1 MKQSPEKSPAI
12 VAPKD
17 PGPIAVVGDL
27 LAGIGRSLFF
37 LLAIFSAI
45 PAALARP
52 RILIQQVYSI
62 GVLSLVIIVVSA
74 IFVGMVLALQGYRL
88 LVDFGAEEALGVSVA
103 LTVVRELG
111 PVVAALLFAGRAC
124 SSVAAEIGLM
134 KATDQLSAME
144 MMAVDPIKRIVTPR
158 WLAGVIS
165 LPLLTA
171 IFCVMAIGVT
181 GGHLVGVEMLGV
193 DAGSYWSQIQD
204 KVDFKT
210 DVINLFIKSVVF
222 AVLINWI
229 AVYQGYH
236 AAPTAAGVSRA
247 TTNTVVIAS
256 LAILGANLMLSAL
269 MFANF

>member
-1 MKQSPEKSPAI
+1 MSSRDKSATPTPAP
-12 VAPKD
+12 VD
-17 PGPIAVVGDL
+17 PGPIRVVTDL
-27 LAGIGRSLFF
+27 LAGIGRSLLF
-37 LLAIFSAI
+37 LFAILAAVPSAI
-45 PAALARP
+45 ARP
-52 RILIQQVYSI
+52 RLVIQQVYSI

-74 IFVGMVLALQGYRL
+74 TFVGMVLALQGYRL

-144 MMAVDPIKRIVTPR
+144 MMAVDPVRRIVAPR

-165 LPLLTA
+165 LPLLTG
-171 IFCVMAIGVT
+171 IFSVMAIGVT

-204 KVDFKT
+204 KVDFKS
-210 DVINLFIKSVVF
+210 DIVNLFIKSLVF
-222 AVLINWI
+222 AILVSWI

-236 AAPTAAGVSRA
+236 AAPTAEGVSRA

-269 MFANF
+269 MFASL